1 MNILC
6 YLGHPAQFH
15 FAKHTIKKLQADNH
29 NVIILIKTKEMLE
42 DLLKEAGLEYINI
55 QPTFRKNNQLSIAMA
70 SIKRSYAVYYYAKKY
85 KVDLLFGTDASV
97 AHAAWLL
104 GKTCLTTLEDDIDVI
119 PKLAKATYPF
129 TTKIV
134 VPGVCNVGKWNYKKI
149 SYAGYMKLAYLH
161 PNYFKCKEDV
171 VKRYIQEDKRYCII
185 RLAKLVAHHDSGIDG
200 LHMSDVHNII
210 EKLQCA
216 GYNVYI
222 HSERK
227 ISGDLEKY
235 RLIIASA
242 DIHHILSNASLLIS
256 DSQSMSVEAA
266 MLGTPSL
273 RFSDFAGR
281 IGVLEELE
289 HTYGLT
295 FGVKTSNPQQLYDKI
310 EELLHL
316 PDLKA
321 EFQRRR
327 AKMLSEKIDVTAF
340 FTWFIE
346 NYPQSA
352 QIMKENPDYQYN
364 FK

>member
-1 MNILC
+1 
-6 YLGHPAQFH
+6 
-15 FAKHTIKKLQADNH
+15 
-29 NVIILIKTKEMLE
+29 MLE

-104 GKTCLTTLEDDIDVI
+104 GKPCLTILEDDIDVI

-289 HTYGLT
+289 HKYGLT
-295 FGVKTSNPQQLYDKI
+295 FGIKTSNPQQLYDKI